1 MFTFIQLKEYLMTD
15 NEIECQQRLDG
26 KNIND
31 QHLPYEEV
39 AVPKM
44 PKKQFFSEG
53 NIFINKHHRY
63 AEMPAHTHE

>member
-31 QHLPYEEV
+31 QHLPYEE
-39 AVPKM
+39 A
-44 PKKQFFSEG
+44 KKT
-53 NIFINKHHRY
+53 IFL
-63 AEMPAHTHE
+63 